1 VGLIK
6 LNCVNENFGLN
17 GLVQFVVELREIVK
31 SNIERE
37 KISRSVLHLRRLA
50 LIHFLNTIK
59 IRVVERSS
67 HSPLLDLWLT

>member
-67 HSPLLDLWLT
+67 HSPLLDL

>member
-1 VGLIK
+1 MGLIK